1 MLGSMKS
8 RFPATAAVLG
18 LAAWLVCAAEVQ
30 AQPER
35 LSQTGLFGPDG
46 DILPGNL
53 PFSPQY
59 PLWTDGASKRR
70 WIRLPAGKAVD
81 GAQPDAWSFPRGTR
95 LWKEFAFAG
104 RPVETR
110 MLDLGADGEWRFTTY
125 LWQDDG
131 RDAVRVPASGFPRG
145 VEVGAGQRHIIP
157 GEADCRAC
165 HEGRSTPVLG
175 FSALQLSVDR
185 DPNAPHAE
193 TPPAD
198 AVDLQSLIARK
209 LLRRFPVALQAQ
221 PPRID
226 APTPKGRAA
235 MGYLHANCGTCH
247 NLDGPLTAVGLW
259 LAQDV
264 ARNDSADVAL
274 QTLTAKGK
282 FSIPG
287 QSGGSHRLVP
297 GSPRMSAVAFRM
309 SSRDPFVRMP
319 PLGTTVI
326 DEAGLSLI
334 ESWIEELGATMIPQ
348 TE

>member
-1 MLGSMKS
+1 MK
-8 RFPATAAVLG
+8 RRVPTPPALMAF
-18 LAAWLVCAAEVQ
+18 AAWLVCASEVV

-46 DILPGNL
+46 QIFPGNL

-81 GAQPDAWSFPRGTR
+81 GAKPDAWSFPRGTR

-110 MLDLGADGEWRFTTY
+110 MLERGADGQWRFTTY
-125 LWQDDG
+125 LWQEDG
-131 RDAVRVPASGFPRG
+131 RDAVRVPQSGVPQG
-145 VEVGAGQRHIIP
+145 VELGSGQRHIIP

-165 HEGRSTPVLG
+165 HEGRATPVLG
-175 FSALQLSVDR
+175 FSALQLSGDR

-193 TPPAD
+193 APPAD
-198 AVDLQSLIARK
+198 ALDLQSLIDRK
-209 LLRRFPVALQAQ
+209 LLRRFPAALQTP
-221 PPRID
+221 PPRIE
-226 APTPKGRAA
+226 APTPTGRAA

-247 NLDGPLTAVGLW
+247 NLDGPLTGVGLW

-264 ARNDSADVAL
+264 ARDDSADVAL
-274 QTLTAKGK
+274 QTLTARGK
-282 FSIPG
+282 FTIPG
-287 QSGGSHRLVP
+287 NTGGSHRLVP
-297 GSPRMSAVAFRM
+297 GSPSMSAVAFRM
-309 SSRDPFVRMP
+309 RSRDPFVRMP

-334 ESWIEELGATMIPQ
+334 ESWIEELGAAMAPQ
-348 TE
+348 TR